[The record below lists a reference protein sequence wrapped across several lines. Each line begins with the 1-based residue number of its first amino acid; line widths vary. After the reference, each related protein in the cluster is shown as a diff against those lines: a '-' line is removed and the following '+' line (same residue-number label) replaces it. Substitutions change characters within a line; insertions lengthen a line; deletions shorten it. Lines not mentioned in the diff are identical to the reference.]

1 MSGLR
6 SVEAMSY
13 EWKAVIVTIVTMSGL
28 RSACGTNVRY
38 MSLNLMPRLGTLNF
52 PTFVCGVAL
61 LQTGRGFFRK
71 PKDFL
76 RESISAIAIER
87 T

>member
-1 MSGLR
+1 MVPSGLR

-13 EWKAVIVTIVTMSGL
+13 ECKAVIVTMSGL

-38 MSLNLMPRLGTLNF
+38 VSLNLMPRLGMLNF

-61 LQTGRGFFRK
+61 LQTRRGFFRK